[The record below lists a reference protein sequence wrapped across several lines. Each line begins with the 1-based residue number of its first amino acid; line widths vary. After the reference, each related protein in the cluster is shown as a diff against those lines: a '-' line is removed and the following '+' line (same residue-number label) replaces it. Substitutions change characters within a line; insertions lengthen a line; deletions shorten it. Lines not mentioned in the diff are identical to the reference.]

1 MKEQLN
7 NLIRSINSSPLFFNV
22 VNFAV
27 ILIAAYFAY
36 LITKKILTKSVEKII
51 RKTKTIYDDVLL
63 NEKILKRLSFLVPLI
78 VVDLMSS
85 LTPAIDSELS
95 RVAQALIIIVIFLVV
110 GAFITAIGE
119 LLSRSHKFKDRP
131 IKGYVQVLKI
141 VIYSWGVILV
151 IGALT
156 SRDPWAILGGL
167 GALTAVIILVFRDTI
182 LSFVA
187 SIQISTY
194 DLIKIGDW
202 IEAPQFKTD
211 GDVIDISLNIVK
223 VQNWDKT
230 ISVIPTYK
238 LLDAT
243 FKNWR
248 GMTETGGRRIKR
260 SVFIDQ
266 SSVKFADEDLL
277 NRLKNV
283 QLLKDYLEKKLTE
296 VEEYNKANKINTQ
309 SPINGRRLTN
319 LGIFRAYLKEY
330 LKRRGDINKNLTFLV
345 RQLQPGPTGI
355 PIEIYVFAA
364 TTDWGKYEEIQADI
378 FDHVLAAVEQ
388 FELKIFQYP
397 TGGDF
402 KELKAAEL

>member
-1 MKEQLN
+1 MKNQLTEIIN
-7 NLIRSINSSPLFFNV
+7 WLKNHELIHGSIN
-22 VNFAV
+22 V
-27 ILIAAYFAY
+27 ILILFVAYVSY
-36 LITKKILTKSVEKII
+36 VITKRILTRTIKKIVV
-51 RKTKTIYDDVLL
+51 KTRTVYDDILL
-63 NEKILKRLSFLVPLI
+63 NETILKRLSYLVPLV

-85 LTPAIDSELS
+85 MVPAIDVELS
-95 RVAQALIIIVIFLVV
+95 RVAQALIIMAIFLVL
-110 GAFITAIGE
+110 GSFLTAVGE
-119 LLSRSHKFKDRP
+119 LLSRSHKFKDKP
-131 IKGYVQVLKI
+131 IKGYIQVLKI
-141 VIYSWGVILV
+141 VIYSWSVILV

-167 GALTAVIILVFRDTI
+167 GALTAVIILVFKDTI

-202 IEAPQFKTD
+202 IEVPQFKTD

-266 SSVKFADEDLL
+266 QSVKFLDEKLL
-277 NRLKNV
+277 ENLMNV
-283 QLLKDYLEKKLTE
+283 QLLQSYLKNKIIEIE
-296 VEEYNKANKINTQ
+296 SYNKANKINTN
-309 SPINGRRLTN
+309 SPINGRKLTN
-319 LGIFRAYLKEY
+319 LGVFRAYLKSY
-330 LKRRGDINKNLTFLV
+330 LKARSDINKSLTFLV

-355 PIEIYVFAA
+355 PVEIYVFAG
-364 TTDWGKYEEIQADI
+364 TTDWNEYEEIQADI
-378 FDHVLAAVEQ
+378 FDHILAAVEQ
-388 FELKIFQYP
+388 FELRIFQYP
-397 TGGDF
+397 AGSDF
-402 KELKAAEL
+402 KEFGRK